1 MNHYWTL
8 KQHFGRVLLDFR
20 KTQISSKRA
29 FSVHKTKSIQITNK
43 DKLNTYTY
51 LHTKYTKLYTTHIYE
66 ITEFSSKIGFPGNS
80 IFKLSKWVI
89 TLTDLSSNLIRQ
101 EPFETQNDSTTLL
114 NQG

>member
-8 KQHFGRVLLDFR
+8 KQHFGRVLLDFQ
-20 KTQISSKRA
+20 KTQ
-29 FSVHKTKSIQITNK
+29 IQITNK